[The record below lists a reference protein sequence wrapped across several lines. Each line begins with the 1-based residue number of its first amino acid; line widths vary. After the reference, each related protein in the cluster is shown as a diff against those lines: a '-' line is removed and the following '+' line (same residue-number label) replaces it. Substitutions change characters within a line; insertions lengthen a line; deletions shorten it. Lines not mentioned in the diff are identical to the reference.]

1 MKRLILFLLL
11 LLSLAGCASREP
23 DGDSPSVDVY
33 YLTPEGDLSGGSAV
47 SKITYSVRHRGDLLH
62 EALVRMTE
70 DPEGK
75 TKMRSAFPPELHIN
89 TYTMEGRTIS
99 VDLSRSYLDLS
110 PARKTL
116 ARCCLVLTLCSLDEV
131 DSVDI
136 YVEGEPVEQGLT
148 RDILLLESTSESEY
162 QTELLLWF
170 PARDGSCLLSE
181 RRQLTIAQNKPLA
194 EYAAEELLR
203 GPQRPDAAEAVPE
216 GTVLRKVQLSD
227 GVCTV
232 DLSEGFYRNRPTSPA
247 RERLMLYSLVDT
259 LTELNG
265 IDSVRF
271 MSEGELLEEYSY
283 IRLDKPL
290 VRAVEFTY
298 PNMAEWDW
306 YVVWLYLETA
316 DGRLTAVPVPS
327 DNQEYPNAVNM
338 TGRAVELLLS
348 LDAYWG
354 YAPAVPRG
362 TQLLGVEEEDRICT
376 LTVSRQFLSADPQR
390 RDLAAEALA
399 ATAIDAGGFQGVR
412 IRVENTLFE
421 NGKVFRKE
429 GDRIVEG

>member
-1 MKRLILFLLL
+1 
-11 LLSLAGCASREP
+11 
-23 DGDSPSVDVY
+23 
-33 YLTPEGDLSGGSAV
+33 
-47 SKITYSVRHRGDLLH
+47 
-62 EALVRMTE
+62 
-70 DPEGK
+70 
-75 TKMRSAFPPELHIN
+75 
-89 TYTMEGRTIS
+89 
-99 VDLSRSYLDLS
+99 
-110 PARKTL
+110 
-116 ARCCLVLTLCSLDEV
+116 
-131 DSVDI
+131 
-136 YVEGEPVEQGLT
+136 
-148 RDILLLESTSESEY
+148 
-162 QTELLLWF
+162 
-170 PARDGSCLLSE
+170 
-181 RRQLTIAQNKPLA
+181 
-194 EYAAEELLR
+194 
-203 GPQRPDAAEAVPE
+203 
-216 GTVLRKVQLSD
+216 
-227 GVCTV
+227 
-232 DLSEGFYRNRPTSPA
+232 
-247 RERLMLYSLVDT
+247 MLYSLVDT